1 VLRRS
6 RVLFH
11 SLILAAYAA
20 LTLAMTWPLAR
31 EVAAAIPGDGFDGWQ
46 NYWNL
51 WWLKVALVAQV
62 RSPLATD
69 LLYYPTGVSLYF
81 HTLNPLNGLI
91 ALPVQLAFG
100 LIPAYNA
107 VVLLSFTLAGYGMF
121 LLARWLIFAVVES
134 DPAFREGVK
143 GSGTA
148 SDSMTPS
155 RKAAA
160 AEAAAFVASLIFT
173 FAPFHFAH
181 LLGHMQVFSYEWLPF
196 YALALLRGVHN
207 GVRGGPWLRTS
218 LLAGLFLAFAGYTDW
233 YFVLY
238 LLIFS
243 MLAAGW
249 AGAWAAAQAA
259 RGAQGGRV
267 RHALAALARAFAPV
281 VVAGIVFAVLVSP
294 ALAPM
299 IAETVRY
306 EFMLRPARDLYLYSA
321 SVADFFVPNRLH
333 TLTRPESFTWPG
345 NQVAP
350 VSEHT
355 IAIGYV
361 ALLLGLAALL
371 RAPKRAA
378 FWLLAGGF
386 FFLLALGPA
395 IHLGSIVEADIPQGS
410 APASGLLSW
419 TPFSLVYALV
429 PFARLARS
437 VSRYALMVQ
446 FCAAVLAALG
456 LHALL
461 TARQVRRGA
470 LLGATGIVAALI
482 LAEYWV
488 APYPMSPPDTP
499 EVYRALPPAPE
510 GSPALLN
517 LPMNYDRPGYLLYQ
531 TEYGRPLTV
540 AYISRDDPRT
550 LAERVP
556 VLQHFRHLGPDIL
569 ADDPARVAATVFQD
583 LGVGTVVLD
592 RYKMPGGLE
601 REYTEALAAAI
612 FAGQPPDYQDD
623 RVTVYTVRP
632 PDAPQ
637 PYLRLG
643 AEGWGPAEKDE
654 EGRVTGRA
662 LRGAAAVE
670 ALHAPEGAWLRVR
683 FRAADEAGAVLRVT
697 ADDGS
702 LLAEEAAGP
711 QAREIVVPLGAS
723 GRVTLEGEGVTVEEI
738 GFTGS

>member
-1 VLRRS
+1 VSRRS
-6 RVLFH
+6 RVHFH

-20 LTLAMTWPLAR
+20 LTLVMTWPLAR
-31 EVAAAIPGDGFDGWQ
+31 TFAAAIPGDGFDGWQ

-51 WWLKVALVAQV
+51 WWVKTALVDQA
-62 RSPLATD
+62 RSPFATD

-100 LIPAYNA
+100 LIPAYNT
-107 VVLLSFTLAGYGMF
+107 VVVFSFALAGYGMF
-121 LLARWLIFAVVES
+121 LLARWLIHAVAES
-134 DPAFREGVK
+134 DPL
-143 GSGTA
+143 
-148 SDSMTPS
+148 TPS
-155 RKAAA
+155 RKGAA
-160 AEAAAFVASLIFT
+160 AEAAAFVAGLIFT

-181 LLGHMQVFSYEWLPF
+181 LLGHMQVFSYAWLPF
-196 YALALLRGVHN
+196 CALALLRGVHD

-238 LLIFS
+238 LLLFS
-243 MLAAGW
+243 VLAAGW
-249 AGAWAAAQAA
+249 AGTWAAWQAA
-259 RGAQGGRV
+259 RAAETGRV
-267 RHALAALARAFAPV
+267 AGALRALGRAFAPV
-281 VVAGIVFAVLVSP
+281 VVAGVVFAVLVSP

-299 IAETVRY
+299 IVETARY
-306 EFMLRPARDLYLYSA
+306 DFMLRPARDLYLYSA
-321 SVADFFVPNRLH
+321 SAADFFVPNRLH
-333 TLTRPESFTWPG
+333 TLFRPESFAWVG

-355 IAIGYV
+355 VAIGYV
-361 ALLLGLAALL
+361 ALLLGLAALW
-371 RAPKRAA
+371 RAPKKAA
-378 FWLLAGGF
+378 FWLLAGGV

-395 IHLGSIVEADIPQGS
+395 IHLGSITEADIPAGS

-429 PFARLARS
+429 PFASLARS
-437 VSRYALMVQ
+437 VARYALMVQ

-470 LLGATGIVAALI
+470 LLGATGITAVLI
-482 LAEYWV
+482 MAEYWV
-488 APYPMSPPDTP
+488 APYPLSPPDTP
-499 EVYRALPPAPE
+499 QVYRSLPPAPE
-510 GSPALLN
+510 GAPALLN

-531 TEYGRPLTV
+531 TEHGRPLTV

-550 LAERVP
+550 LTERVP

-583 LGVGTVVLD
+583 LGVGMVVLD

-601 REYTEALAAAI
+601 QEYTEVLAAAI
-612 FAGQPPDYQDD
+612 FAGQAPDYQDD

-643 AEGWGPAEKDE
+643 AEGWGPAVKDKA
-654 EGRVTGRA
+654 GQVTGRT
-662 LRGAAAVE
+662 LRGPAAVD
-670 ALHAPEGAWLRVR
+670 ALHASPGARLRVR
-683 FRAADEAGAVLRVT
+683 FRGAGGALLRVT
-697 ADDGS
+697 EQDGS
-702 LLAEEAAGP
+702 VLAEEAAGP
-711 QAREIVVPLGAS
+711 EASEIVVPLTAG
-723 GRVTLEGEGVTVEEI
+723 GRVTLAGEGVTVEQV
-738 GFTGS
+738 GFAAP